1 MDNSLLGGSVFS
13 SSDSS
18 GGNSTLDSDSEDRHP
33 GPVSD
38 SPSSEKPTSSGSAV
52 STPIRQEGGVDTGTV
67 GDQKENDSATA
78 AEEGAE
84 FSNFQFWRSPISA
97 VGGKGE
103 FQAGLGPPLQ
113 LNDLEG
119 EDEKEEKLPA
129 SESSSGN
136 LHGAQEFGLERQQA
150 VGMSGEQIVDS
161 GADEEHVT
169 VRGVKMEKT
178 SLPGNA
184 SAAEDLEQKTHS
196 EEVQSGDIVQ
206 SVHTADVTTSVQNT
220 SSGSSGGLY
229 CQVGGGGGDAAKKD
243 DEVASVLRN
252 EQLEKGEKEEEQE
265 GGNGELSQ
273 PGGHMGAVTQAMN
286 DTKAAEEKTEL
297 PETEVSPLADLKGER
312 RGGES
317 ESGVLADR
325 EKVNS
330 VQPKGGPQEPLQSVE
345 RQSDSNMGM
354 RAPPQSA
361 SLQGK
366 ESGSEGKRR
375 WSLEKNLQM
384 ENNTFPQVL
393 VASHT
398 HPILYSKHPG
408 SRYNCSLLGGRA
420 RMCEWVG
427 GGGEVGGVYVDGMK
441 L

>member
-38 SPSSEKPTSSGSAV
+38 SPLSEKPTSSGSAV

-67 GDQKENDSATA
+67 RDQKKNDSATA

-169 VRGVKMEKT
+169 VGGGKMEKT
-178 SLPGNA
+178 SLPG
-184 SAAEDLEQKTHS
+184 SAGATEDLEQKTHS

-206 SVHTADVTTSVQNT
+206 SVHTAGVTTSVQNT

-229 CQVGGGGGDAAKKD
+229 CQVGGGGDAAKED

-252 EQLEKGEKEEEQE
+252 EQLEKGEKEEGRE
-265 GGNGELSQ
+265 GGNGGLSQ
-273 PGGHMGAVTQAMN
+273 PGGHMGVVTQAMN
-286 DTKAAEEKTEL
+286 DAKAAEEKTEL
-297 PETEVSPLADLKGER
+297 PETETEVSPLANLKGER

-317 ESGVLADR
+317 ESGLLANR
-325 EKVNS
+325 EKVNL
-330 VQPKGGPQEPLQSVE
+330 VQPKVGPQDPLQSVE
-345 RQSDSNMGM
+345 GQSDSNMGT

-398 HPILYSKHPG
+398 HPILHGKHPG

-420 RMCEWVG
+420 RVCEWVG
-427 GGGEVGGVYVDGMK
+427 WGGGGGGD
-441 L
+441 